1 MAREKADSP
10 PRPATP
16 YIEDVQDDPEWWRT
30 WFGESYLALYD
41 EALRERTPLEVEGIQ
56 RLAAVQ
62 PPARVLD
69 EACGQGRHAIELAR
83 RGYAV
88 TGLDLSEYLL
98 GVAAERSRA
107 AGIEVLWV
115 HADMR
120 QPPPGPFDLVLN
132 LFTALGYFD
141 DDRQNQAVL
150 DAIPAVLA
158 PGGRLVLE
166 VLNGDWRVRE
176 FEPREW
182 FSVGK
187 VAVVEERALDAS
199 GRRMRV
205 RRTIERPGEWRE
217 TTHVLRLYGPAELE
231 GMLEAAGFRRIAIY
245 GDWDGSPLTA
255 HSTRILAVARAG

>member
-1 MAREKADSP
+1 
-10 PRPATP
+10 
-16 YIEDVQDDPEWWRT
+16 VQPDPEWWRT
-30 WFGESYLALYD
+30 WFGESYLAVYD
-41 EALRERTPLEVEGIQ
+41 EVLRERTPAEVDGIE
-56 RLAAVQ
+56 RLCGVR

-98 GVAAERSRA
+98 GVAEERGRA
-107 AGIEVLWV
+107 AGLAIRWV
-115 HADMR
+115 QADMR
-120 QPPPGPFDLVLN
+120 RPPQGPFDLVLN

-150 DAIPAVLA
+150 DAIPRLLA
-158 PGGRLVLE
+158 PGGRLLLE

-205 RRTIERPGEWRE
+205 RRTIERPGEWHE
-217 TTHVLRLYGPAELE
+217 ATHVLRLYGAAELE
-231 GMLEAAGFRRIAIY
+231 GMLEAAGFRRTAIY

-255 HSTRILAVARAG
+255 HSTRILAVAQGDG

>member
-1 MAREKADSP
+1 VEA
-10 PRPATP
+10 
-16 YIEDVQDDPEWWRT
+16 DPEWWRT
-30 WFGESYLALYD
+30 WFGESYLAVYD
-41 EALRERTPLEVEGIQ
+41 EALRERTPGEVEGIE
-56 RLAAVQ
+56 RLAALA

-98 GVAAERSRA
+98 GVAAERARA
-107 AGIEVLWV
+107 AGLEIRWV
-115 HADMR
+115 HGDMR
-120 QPPPGPFDLVLN
+120 RPPDGPFDLVLN
-132 LFTALGYFD
+132 LFTALGYFA
-141 DDRQNQAVL
+141 DDRENQAVL
-150 DAIPAVLA
+150 DAIPPVLA
-158 PGGRLVLE
+158 PRGRLVLE

-205 RRTIERPGEWRE
+205 RRTIERPGELRE
-217 TTHVLRLYGPAELE
+217 TVHMLRLYGASELE
-231 GMLEAAGFRRIAIY
+231 GMLRAAGFARVAIY
-245 GDWDGSPLTA
+245 GDWDGSPLGPR
-255 HSTRILAVARAG
+255 STRIVAVAGTG

>member
-1 MAREKADSP
+1 MAR
-10 PRPATP
+10 
-16 YIEDVQDDPEWWRT
+16 DPEWWRT
-30 WFGESYLALYD
+30 WFGESYLAVYD
-41 EALRERTPLEVEGIQ
+41 ETLRERTPSEVDGIE
-56 RLAAVQ
+56 RLAAIR

-98 GVAAERSRA
+98 GVARERARA
-107 AGIEVLWV
+107 ARLKIRWVLG
-115 HADMR
+115 DMR
-120 QPPPGPFDLVLN
+120 RPPRGPFDLVLN

-141 DDRQNQAVL
+141 EDAQNQAVL
-150 DAIPAVLA
+150 DAIPGVLA

-187 VAVVEERALDAS
+187 IAVVEERALDAS

-205 RRTIERPGEWRE
+205 RRTIERPGQWQEA
-217 TTHVLRLYGPAELE
+217 THVLRLYGPAELE
-231 GMLEAAGFRRIAIY
+231 GMLRQAGFTGVELY
-245 GDWDGSPLTA
+245 GDWDGSPITA
-255 HSTRILAVARAG
+255 RSTRILAIAR